1 MCYVSP
7 GIWCNAG
14 GGGVS
19 TRLGLH
25 FYILNIEKE
34 KYEVQMLQ

>member
-1 MCYVSP
+1 MCLQGYDVTR
-7 GIWCNAG
+7 G

>member
-7 GIWCNAG
+7 GIWCNA

-34 KYEVQMLQ
+34 KYYFQML

>member
-1 MCYVSP
+1 MCLQGYDVTR
-7 GIWCNAG
+7 

-34 KYEVQMLQ
+34 KY

>member
-1 MCYVSP
+1 MCLLGYDVTR
-7 GIWCNAG
+7 GE
-14 GGGVS
+14 VS